1 MLQSEAMVAGEYCLW
16 VCIRLRHAILGLG
29 IRGSM
34 HATHRCHGRC
44 HNNQPGAYG
53 KLGEY
58 WKYRC
63 HVNVPHPI
71 LQCIG
76 QHYMQ
81 KSWFIFWLFGIF
93 FVTLHPKVVSFT
105 SSLIRESEDLIGNQ
119 VRVLDSPAAVT
130 SIIFCHMTATG
141 IVVILMISGR
151 C

>member
-63 HVNVPHPI
+63 QVNVPHPI
-71 LQCIG
+71 LQCTG

-81 KSWFIFWLFGIF
+81 KNIVYILVVRYILRNFASKSGIF
-93 FVTLHPKVVSFT
+93 HL
-105 SSLIRESEDLIGNQ
+105 Q
-119 VRVLDSPAAVT
+119 LD
-130 SIIFCHMTATG
+130 TG
-141 IVVILMISGR
+141 E
-151 C
+151 